1 MSTLLY
7 MGSAMS
13 FEEKNAW
20 NILIVSTA
28 VYAGYAY
35 VILSQAAS
43 MPLSEVPYV
52 WPMLWAI
59 GISVLIML
67 GVVIVISI
75 LAPKE
80 ADKRDERDRVISRF
94 GDHVGQSFVVIGANA
109 ALIMCMVE
117 LDYFWIAN
125 VIFLGFFL
133 SAILAAIAKIAFYRF
148 GFHSW

>member
-1 MSTLLY
+1 
-7 MGSAMS
+7 MS

-20 NILIVSTA
+20 NMLIVSTA

-43 MPLSEVPYV
+43 MPLNEVPYM

-59 GISVLIML
+59 GIAVLIML

-80 ADKRDERDRVISRF
+80 ADKRDERDRVITRF
-94 GDHVGQSFVVIGANA
+94 GDHVGNSFIVLGANA
-109 ALIMCMVE
+109 ALFMCMAE

-125 VIFLGFFL
+125 VIFLCFFL
-133 SAILAAIAKIAFYRF
+133 SAILASIAKLAFYRF